1 MKSGIASNETASAMP
16 NDPLRNTC
24 IRYIK
29 SYTGSV
35 NIRTRLKLQIVQP
48 AKRAGA
54 APDGREPS
62 RGRYTKFRARR
73 IPRCGA

>member
-1 MKSGIASNETASAMP
+1 MSAQESRPYSRAENPMKSGIASNETASAMP

-35 NIRTRLKLQIVQP
+35 HIRTRLKLQIVQP

-54 APDGREPS
+54 APG
-62 RGRYTKFRARR
+62 G
-73 IPRCGA
+73 